1 MQFSIN
7 IFHNIIF
14 VMKSILHD
22 MGLVPD
28 NDSKNTLKKLYL
40 KPDKTPNAELPH
52 IKVPEKGM
60 TYQADLLYL
69 PDDQGFHY
77 LLVVIDNN
85 NNALDFEPMKNRT
98 ASTTL
103 ESIKKIFA
111 RKYLNKPRFMIE
123 VDNGV
128 EFGGLFKSFFENCKV
143 KKDRI
148 YVKKN
153 HAGRHSQLGL
163 VENLNKIIGAVIH
176 MQLTDDEVN
185 TGEESRNWLDLL
197 PKLRVSMN
205 KHLRRNKSKVIDN
218 ETLTKCEGELLP
230 IGSKVRVLLDNP
242 KSVSGKKLHGNFRAS
257 DIRWEVEPR
266 TIEEYILR
274 IDQPPMYI
282 VSGITN
288 CVYRRQQLQ
297 VVSDDETKGVQRKF
311 IIDKLLRRFTEKRVV
326 KYEVLWSGGEKTIE
340 PRAHLMKDVP
350 QLVLEFEAKKVKQD

>member
-1 MQFSIN
+1 
-7 IFHNIIF
+7 
-14 VMKSILHD
+14 MKNILHD

-28 NDSKNTLKKLYL
+28 NDSKNTLKKLYM
-40 KPDKTPNAELPH
+40 KPEKTPNAELPH
-52 IKVPEKGM
+52 IKVPEPRM
-60 TYQADLLYL
+60 IYQADLLYL
-69 PDDQGFHY
+69 PDDEGYHY
-77 LLVVIDNN
+77 LLVVVDNH

-103 ESIKKIFA
+103 ESIKKIFS
-111 RKYLNKPRFMIE
+111 RRYLSKPHFMIE

-163 VENLNKIIGAVIH
+163 VENLNKIIGSVIH

-197 PKLRVSMN
+197 PKLRISMN
-205 KHLRRNKSKVIDN
+205 KHLRRDKSKVI
-218 ETLTKCEGELLP
+218 EEQTLTKCEGELLP
-230 IGSKVRVLLDNP
+230 IGAKVRVLLDNP
-242 KSVSGKKLHGNFRAS
+242 KSVSGKKLHGTFRAG

-274 IDQPPMYI
+274 IDQPPMYF

-311 IIDKLLRRFTEKRVV
+311 VIDKLLRRFTEKRVV
-326 KYEVLWSGGEKTIE
+326 KFEVLWEGGEKTIE

-350 QLVLEFEAKKVKQD
+350 QLVLEFEAKKEKQD